1 MTIHINGSSKEIQ
14 KVVEVLGE
22 HYKQEIFSVLLGFY
36 HQLSHDSLT
45 LDDLERVGAR
55 YGLELEKSYLEL
67 FMGVDEENEDVL

>member
-1 MTIHINGSSKEIQ
+1 MEIHIDGNSKELQ
-14 KVVEVLGE
+14 KVIEMLGDQFIGE
-22 HYKQEIFSVLLGFY
+22 LNTLLLGFY

-67 FMGVDEENEDVL
+67 FMGTDEENEDGA